1 MSAQAEQIT
10 EHDEAGLRDLLDATI
25 REQLD
30 ATSRAVA
37 AADSD
42 PVLRANAGV
51 RWERRGLLQRL
62 VRRRR
67 G

>member
-1 MSAQAEQIT
+1 MSSQAEQIT
-10 EHDEAGLRDLLDATI
+10 EHDEGGL

-30 ATSRAVA
+30 ATTQALA
-37 AADSD
+37 AAHNA

-62 VRRRR
+62 VRRAR